1 MPAKKKIL
9 LVEDDHNFG
18 LILRDYLTLHSY
30 EITLAKNGIEGLE
43 KFKKHKYDLCILDVM
58 MPFKDGFSLAT
69 DIRSINEE
77 IPIIFLTAKSLK
89 EDVIKGFKIGAD
101 DYLIKPFDSEILL
114 FKIKSIFKRKMN
126 VNKESADKIDYVFSS
141 YRYNSKFR
149 ELQYKSDSPIT
160 LSPKEGKLLT
170 LLLDNIND
178 LTTREEA
185 LIKIWNDDNY
195 FTSRSMDVY
204 VTKIRKYLSKDSKI
218 KIENIHGKGSSSQ
231 YNLGSWMIF

>member
-18 LILRDYLTLHSY
+18 SILRDYLTLHSY
-30 EITLAKNGIEGLE
+30 DTTLAKNGIEGLE

-218 KIENIHGKGSSSQ
+218 KIENIHGKGFKFSV
-231 YNLGSWMIF
+231 

>member
-204 VTKIRKYLSKDSKI
+204 ITKIRKYLSKDSKI
-218 KIENIHGKGSSSQ
+218 KIENIHGKGFKFSV
-231 YNLGSWMIF
+231 

>member
-30 EITLAKNGIEGLE
+30 EVTLAKNGIEGLE

-218 KIENIHGKGSSSQ
+218 KIENIHGKGFKFSV
-231 YNLGSWMIF
+231 

>member
-9 LVEDDHNFG
+9 LVEDDNNFG

-30 EITLAKNGIEGLE
+30 ETTLAKNGIEGLE
-43 KFKKHKYDLCILDVM
+43 KFRKYNYDLCILDVM
-58 MPFKDGFSLAT
+58 MPFKDGFSLAS

-77 IPIIFLTAKSLK
+77 VPLIFLTAKSLK
-89 EDVIKGFKIGAD
+89 DDVIKGFKIGAD

-114 FKIKSIFKRKMN
+114 FKIKSIFKRKISLKKATD
-126 VNKESADKIDYVFSS
+126 NKVDYIFSS
-141 YRYNSKFR
+141 FRYNSKFR
-149 ELQYKSDSPIT
+149 ELQFKNDKPVT

-170 LLLDNIND
+170 ILLDNMND

-185 LIKIWNDDNY
+185 LVKIWNDDNY

-204 VTKIRKYLSKDSKI
+204 VTKIRKYLSKDPKI
-218 KIENIHGKGSSSQ
+218 KIENIHGKGFKFS
-231 YNLGSWMIF
+231 I

>member
-1 MPAKKKIL
+1 MPTKKKIL

-58 MPFKDGFSLAT
+58 MPFKDGFSLAS

-77 IPIIFLTAKSLK
+77 IPVIFLTAKSLK

-218 KIENIHGKGSSSQ
+218 KIENIHGKGFKFSV
-231 YNLGSWMIF
+231 

>member
-18 LILRDYLTLHSY
+18 LILSDYLTLHSY

-218 KIENIHGKGSSSQ
+218 KIENIHGKGFKFSV
-231 YNLGSWMIF
+231 